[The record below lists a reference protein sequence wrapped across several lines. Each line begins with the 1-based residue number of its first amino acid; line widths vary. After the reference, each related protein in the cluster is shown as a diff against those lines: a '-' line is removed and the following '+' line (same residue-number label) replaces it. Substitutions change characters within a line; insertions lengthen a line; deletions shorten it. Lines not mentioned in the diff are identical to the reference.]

1 MPKLNQLVEVKIESL
16 AVGGDGVGRF
26 NGQVIFVPDST
37 PEDFLEV
44 EITESHKNFHRAQ
57 IKRILTPSPHR
68 REPPCAYATQCG
80 GCRWQHITENEQLRQ
95 KEKMIISS
103 LKKFL
108 KTQEIP
114 FKGMIP
120 SPTAFRYRNRIQPHY
135 QEGSLGFF
143 KKRSHDLVP
152 INDCL
157 ITEASLTA
165 LWPEIQ
171 KKLSTVRRKNGQI
184 EIALDEELT
193 PSWRFIEKADDSAGF
208 SQVNR
213 FLNTQLVEKVVQI
226 SKSLPVPGRLID
238 LYSGS
243 GNFTFPLSNAHKKNQ
258 VIGVE
263 LNPALALRFR
273 EKTLQLN
280 LSPKFIEIYNSD
292 VENFVKKFP
301 ILPEDFV
308 LLDPPRTGAS
318 SLVMKSLA
326 QSGAHHIVYVSCH
339 PTTLARDLELFMAS
353 AQACGNNYKI
363 EQVLGFDLFP
373 QTDHVET
380 VVELRIDSF
389 KANDN
394 VN

>member
-1 MPKLNQLVEVKIESL
+1 MPKLNQLIEVKIESL

-37 PEDFLEV
+37 PEDLLEV

-68 REPPCAYATQCG
+68 RKPPCAYATQCG
-80 GCRWQHITENEQLRQ
+80 GCSWQHINEDEQLRQ
-95 KEKMIISS
+95 KEKLITSS

-114 FKGMIP
+114 FKGMVP
-120 SPTAFRYRNRIQPHY
+120 SPTPFRYRNRIQPHY
-135 QEGSLGFF
+135 QDNSLGFF

-157 ITEASLTA
+157 ITEASLTG

-171 KKLSTVRRKNGQI
+171 KKLSTVRRKIGQI
-184 EIALDEELT
+184 EIALDEDLT
-193 PSWRFIEKADDSAGF
+193 PGWRFIDKADDSAGF

-213 FLNTQLVEKVVQI
+213 FLNSQLVEKVVQI

-318 SLVMKSLA
+318 GSVMKSLA